1 MPGGE
6 QGGASGPA
14 EGAKLFKSIAKLV
27 FSAQTFL
34 ARTTWFCSISNL
46 VPTSFFSRL
55 FSSHVEQGG

>member
-27 FSAQTFL
+27 YSAQTFL
-34 ARTTWFCSISNL
+34 ARTAWFCFLLN
-46 VPTSFFSRL
+46 FQFGAYFL
-55 FSSHVEQGG
+55 FLSTFL